1 MKFVNNRVQYSILA
15 YVLLVS
21 LICVAK
27 PPIFFDKYDNIK
39 SFGIGEEKTL
49 FSLGV
54 LVVSLSILVFYVFAV
69 IDIIF
74 ASR

>member
-21 LICVAK
+21 LIIVAK
-27 PPIFFDKYDNIK
+27 PSLLFDKVGQVK
-39 SFGIGEEKTL
+39 QFGIGEQKTI

-54 LVVSLSILVFYVFAV
+54 LVVGLSIFVFYLFAI
-69 IDIIF
+69 IDIVF
-74 ASR
+74 QGK

>member
-21 LICVAK
+21 LIVVSK
-27 PPIFFDKYDNIK
+27 PPILFDKNGEVK
-39 SFGIGEEKTL
+39 PFGIGENKTI

-54 LVVSLSILVFYVFAV
+54 LVVSLSILVFYIFAV
-69 IDIIF
+69 IDIVF
-74 ASR
+74 ANK